1 VRIEDRESRTENGV
15 KNMSVRRR
23 FKGYFLHGLAVLL
36 PSILTIWL
44 FVWGYTFIQTK
55 ISVHIN
61 RGLVY
66 AIALLA
72 NERVEVTD
80 KEVKAYLL
88 KIKPE
93 LEDNKEELQIHMRRP
108 DIQRKVRIEVL
119 RQNLAKT
126 WVNGPGSIA
135 GFLVAVV
142 GVCVIGALLASYVGR
157 SLWRTIEKFIMNTPI
172 LRNVFPYVKQ
182 VTDFLLTNEEQKKL
196 FSRVVAVEYPRK
208 GIWSVGFV
216 TGSGLEKIVNNVKRE
231 FLTVIIPTSPT
242 PFTGFVITV
251 QKKQTIDLDMTIEQA
266 LRFIISGGV
275 ITPGN
280 EQATTALPKS
290 GSEERR

>member
-1 VRIEDRESRTENGV
+1 
-15 KNMSVRRR
+15 MSVRRR

-36 PSILTIWL
+36 PTILTIWL

-66 AIALLA
+66 AIALMA

-80 KEVKAYLL
+80 KEVRAYLL
-88 KIKPE
+88 KNKPE
-93 LEDNKEELQIHMRRP
+93 LADNEQELQIHMRRP

-119 RQNLAKT
+119 RQSLAKT
-126 WVNGPGSIA
+126 WVDGPGSIA
-135 GFLVAVV
+135 GFLVAVI
-142 GVCVIGALLASYVGR
+142 GVCILGALLASYVGR
-157 SLWRTIEKFIMNTPI
+157 SLWRTIEKFIMNTPV
-172 LRNVFPYVKQ
+172 LRKVFPYVKQ
-182 VTDFLLTNEEQKKL
+182 VTDFLLTDEEQKKL

-208 GIWSVGFV
+208 GIWSLGFV
-216 TGSGLEKIVNNVKRE
+216 TGSGLEKVVSSVKRE

-251 QKKQTIDLDMTIEQA
+251 PKKQTIDLDMTMEEA

-275 ITPGN
+275 IAP
-280 EQATTALPKS
+280 
-290 GSEERR
+290 GSENAMPAFPKAGPQEKR